1 MPWHYHRAKDR
12 SDVFLD
18 QFLDSHFGYGTL
30 HGAGGAGHQNLRG
43 NRFAK
48 EGLSV
53 FATVSR

>member
-1 MPWHYHRAKDR
+1 MPWHCHRAKNR

-18 QFLDSHFGYGTL
+18 QFLDSHFASGTA

-48 EGLSV
+48 AGLSV
-53 FATVSR
+53 FATVLR